1 MKLIKNN
8 KFNLILT
15 VSIIFCLQSWT
26 WADDIRDF
34 QIEGMSV
41 GDSAL
46 DYFSKKKITN
56 NLTKNY
62 KDNEFIEAE
71 IEVDSDKYD
80 VVQIRFKKTDNKY
93 KIVSIGGLKWT
104 IDNIDLCYK
113 IQNEIYHE
121 VFKIFKNA
129 KKNNYKK
136 KHSGDPSGK
145 STNVTK
151 GLKFKNGDVVTIQ
164 CYDWSKK
171 MKYWD
176 HLRVGISSKVFEDWL
191 RYKAYN

>member
-80 VVQIRFKKTDNKY
+80 VVQIRFKKTDNK
-93 KIVSIGGLKWT
+93 
-104 IDNIDLCYK
+104 
-113 IQNEIYHE
+113 
-121 VFKIFKNA
+121 
-129 KKNNYKK
+129 
-136 KHSGDPSGK
+136 
-145 STNVTK
+145 
-151 GLKFKNGDVVTIQ
+151 
-164 CYDWSKK
+164 
-171 MKYWD
+171 
-176 HLRVGISSKVFEDWL
+176 
-191 RYKAYN
+191 